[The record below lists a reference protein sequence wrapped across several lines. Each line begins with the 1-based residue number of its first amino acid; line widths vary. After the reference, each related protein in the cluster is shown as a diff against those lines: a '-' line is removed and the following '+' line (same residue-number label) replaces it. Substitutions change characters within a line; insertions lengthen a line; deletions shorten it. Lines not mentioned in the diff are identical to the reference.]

1 MDVYVTVNQLVH
13 KAVSLGL
20 IQPDDEIYARNQI
33 MALLDLTDFPERQA
47 IDHEQAVGQGK
58 DIPDLLDE
66 LTLFAVQ
73 TGLIEDLLD
82 EREILSSKMM
92 NIFMPKPSEVN
103 KTFYEKWAVKP
114 ENATNFFYELSKNS
128 QYIQTKRVQKN
139 IQYKTDT
146 PYGEIDITIN
156 LSKPEKDPKE
166 IAREREMK
174 ASSANYP
181 KCLLCSENEGYAG
194 RIGHPAR
201 SNHRIIKL
209 ELTGESWF
217 FQYSPYVYYHEHC
230 IVLSHEHRDMVIN
243 REAFQRLI
251 EFVEKFPHYFIGS
264 NADLPIVG
272 GSILSHDHYQGG
284 NYEFAMAKAQDEM
297 IFTLESFPTIKAATI
312 KWPMSVIRL
321 RGKDKEALVAAS
333 DFILVKWK
341 KYTDIDANIFAF
353 TGKTR
358 HNTITPIVRIRED
371 AYEVDLVLRNNRT
384 DELHPLGIFHP
395 HGDVHHIKKE
405 NIGLIEV
412 MGLAVLPPRLKTE
425 LIEVENYLLD
435 LPNQV
440 EDYHLPWAQEMKI
453 RYHNQLTAESVTEIV
468 QKEVGLK
475 FLRALENAG
484 VYKRT
489 EEGQKAFQKFIT
501 SLGSTSFG
509 A

>member
-1 MDVYVTVNQLVH
+1 
-13 KAVSLGL
+13 
-20 IQPDDEIYARNQI
+20 
-33 MALLDLTDFPERQA
+33 
-47 IDHEQAVGQGK
+47 
-58 DIPDLLDE
+58 
-66 LTLFAVQ
+66 
-73 TGLIEDLLD
+73 
-82 EREILSSKMM
+82 
-92 NIFMPKPSEVN
+92 
-103 KTFYEKWAVKP
+103 
-114 ENATNFFYELSKNS
+114 
-128 QYIQTKRVQKN
+128 
-139 IQYKTDT
+139 
-146 PYGEIDITIN
+146 
-156 LSKPEKDPKE
+156 
-166 IAREREMK
+166 
-174 ASSANYP
+174 
-181 KCLLCSENEGYAG
+181 
-194 RIGHPAR
+194 
-201 SNHRIIKL
+201 
-209 ELTGESWF
+209 
-217 FQYSPYVYYHEHC
+217 
-230 IVLSHEHRDMVIN
+230 
-243 REAFQRLI
+243 
-251 EFVEKFPHYFIGS
+251 
-264 NADLPIVG
+264 
-272 GSILSHDHYQGG
+272 
-284 NYEFAMAKAQDEM
+284 
-297 IFTLESFPTIKAATI
+297 
-312 KWPMSVIRL
+312 MSVIRL

-333 DFILVKWK
+333 DFILEKWK

-353 TGKTR
+353 TGETR

-384 DELHPLGIFHP
+384 DELHPMGIFHP

-484 VYKRT
+484 VYKRN